1 MDKLTLADK
10 NIHKIVK
17 YEPFSIQFIKY
28 FIHTQYDAD
37 SVSGYKSTVVKS
49 WKDSERAVSETRAL

>member
-1 MDKLTLADK
+1 MTLADK
-10 NIHKIVK
+10 NTHKTVK

-28 FIHTQYDAD
+28 FIHTQYDAE

-49 WKDSERAVSETRAL
+49 WKDSERAVSEAHAL